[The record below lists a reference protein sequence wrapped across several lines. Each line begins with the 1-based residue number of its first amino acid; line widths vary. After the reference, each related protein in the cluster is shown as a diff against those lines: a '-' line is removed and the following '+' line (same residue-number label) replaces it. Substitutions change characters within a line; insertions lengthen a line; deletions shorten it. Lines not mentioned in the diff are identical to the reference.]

1 MLPWGGLFLR
11 AIEGDFLDNKLAL
24 ATLTFGM
31 SFDVGVVLSN
41 FVNDATVGSVEVKTL
56 GVAGGAN
63 FTNPIFGLFGDA
75 VSALALIVGN
85 ININTG

>member
-1 MLPWGGLFLR
+1 MISWR
-11 AIEGDFLDNKLAL
+11 SRS
-24 ATLTFGM
+24 LTFGM

-41 FVNDATVGSVEVKTL
+41 FVNDATVCRIEIKTF
-56 GVAGGAN
+56 GVTGGAN